1 MATRS
6 LAIGRPGL
14 KRQRP
19 ALTGQGPIVAGAA
32 VALAALVGALLAYDV
47 KAGLAALLVIGF
59 VPVLLLRLPL
69 ALCAWLVVV
78 FFARIPGLESMPNRV
93 LVVVA
98 VGWLAVMLFGRDAA
112 FRKSLADW
120 RTLLGIVVL
129 FVAWEALTL
138 AWAPAP
144 GAAEEAVRD
153 LVYSGLAFALVLS
166 IVNGRRAVRWLLYA
180 FVLGAALS
188 VAWGLAK
195 TGLSPSKY
203 GGSEAAVGGRFQGGS
218 GDPNY
223 LAAVLVPAA
232 VLAAGLASTTRTL
245 QRLGLA
251 GAVAI
256 VAAGL
261 VATQSRGGLLAAGV
275 SCVVAFAVWKGRRRL
290 IASLVVLFVVGLGA
304 LLVAS
309 PSAMQRIKNA
319 SDSGSGSGR
328 VDIWRVA
335 WHVTTD
341 HPLFGVGLSQ
351 FPQVSPH
358 YVRQTGTLGYV
369 GLIVDRKIVV
379 HNLYLQL
386 WAETGIVGLLGFLTI
401 VGLSL
406 RASSTAA
413 KRFAEAGEG
422 ELETLSRAAF
432 VALVGVL
439 TASFFLSNISDR
451 RIWVLLALGPVMAGI
466 ARRRNRTARA
476 AGWSSGPA

>member
-1 MATRS
+1 MASRS
-6 LAIGRPGL
+6 LAIRRPGPL
-14 KRQRP
+14 RQGP
-19 ALTGQGPIVAGAA
+19 ALSWPGPIVAGAA
-32 VALAALVGALLAYDV
+32 VTLAALVGALLAYDV
-47 KAGLAALLVIGF
+47 KTGLAALIVLGF
-59 VPVLLLRLPL
+59 LPVVLLRLPL
-69 ALCAWLVVV
+69 ALCAWLMVV

-98 VGWLAVMLFGRDAA
+98 VSWLAVMLLGRDAA
-112 FRKSLADW
+112 FRKPLADW
-120 RTLLGIVVL
+120 RALLGIVVL

-144 GAAEEAVRD
+144 GAAEETVRD
-153 LVYSGLAFALVLS
+153 LVYSGLGFALVLS
-166 IVNGRRAVRWLLYA
+166 IVGERRAVRWLLYA

-203 GGSEAAVGGRFQGGS
+203 AGGEAAVGGRFQGGS

-223 LAAVLVPAA
+223 LAAVLVPAI
-232 VLAAGLASTTRTL
+232 VLAAGLAATTRSTL

-251 GAVAI
+251 GAVAV

-275 SCVVAFAVWKGRRRL
+275 CCLVAFAVWKGRRRL
-290 IASLVVLFVVGLGA
+290 IAGLVVLFVVGLGA
-304 LLVAS
+304 LLAAS
-309 PSAMQRIKNA
+309 PSALQRIKNA

-401 VGLSL
+401 VGVSL

-413 KRFAEAGEG
+413 KRFAAVGDG
-422 ELETLSRAAF
+422 ELEMLSRAAF

-451 RIWVLLALGPVMAGI
+451 RIWVLLALGPVLAGMAGR
-466 ARRRNRTARA
+466 ARRTARA
-476 AGWSSGPA
+476 AER